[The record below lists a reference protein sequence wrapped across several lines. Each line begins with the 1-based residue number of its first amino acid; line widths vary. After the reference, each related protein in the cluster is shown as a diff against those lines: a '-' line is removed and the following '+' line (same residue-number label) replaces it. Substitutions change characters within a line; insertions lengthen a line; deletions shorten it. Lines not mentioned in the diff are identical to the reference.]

1 MKLYIECN
9 NHDQKSAM
17 FRLLAMVVPE
27 MNIDFKYLDKRD
39 EIDYANQIDVVE
51 IDVSKA
57 GYAEMNGVA
66 NALAFFQE
74 HVEREV

>member
-9 NHDQKSAM
+9 DHNQKTAM

-27 MNIDFKYLDKRD
+27 MSIDFTYLIERD
-39 EIDYANQIDVVE
+39 GGGIEVDVVE

>member
-27 MNIDFKYLDKRD
+27 MSIDFTYLIERD
-39 EIDYANQIDVVE
+39 GGGIEVDVVE

-57 GYAEMNGVA
+57 RYAEMNGVA

-74 HVEREV
+74 HIEKEV